1 MPEDNTAVI
10 CSKLAA
16 MRSTRRPP
24 VSPAAVGLREVLYE
38 FRRIGRYLRVNAI
51 DPITGI
57 EVTMM
62 GDPKAGTTE
71 LKRLAMRKLA
81 YVIDKRRRE
90 ARGEAGGIDERA

>member
-1 MPEDNTAVI
+1 
-10 CSKLAA
+10 

-24 VSPAAVGLREVLYE
+24 ISPAAVGLREVLYE
-38 FRRIGRYLRVNAI
+38 FRRVGRYLRVVAI
-51 DPITGI
+51 DPVTGT
-57 EVTMM
+57 EVIMM

-90 ARGEAGGIDERA
+90 AAGGAGGVDRLA